1 MRLIAV
7 CDSDG
12 AIFTLMT
19 MPLDGLRPSLLNL
32 PPTQREVEFNAAQ
45 ISDELDNQEIHADYA
60 ISVSAFVST
69 LRRPAL
75 SPGAVDR

>member
-12 AIFTLMT
+12 AILTLMT

-32 PPTQREVEFNAAQ
+32 PPTQREVELDAPE
-45 ISDELDNQEIHADYA
+45 ISDELDNQEIHARLRDIGERFRVDLA
-60 ISVSAFVST
+60 QTSFVATS
-69 LRRPAL
+69 
-75 SPGAVDR
+75 G